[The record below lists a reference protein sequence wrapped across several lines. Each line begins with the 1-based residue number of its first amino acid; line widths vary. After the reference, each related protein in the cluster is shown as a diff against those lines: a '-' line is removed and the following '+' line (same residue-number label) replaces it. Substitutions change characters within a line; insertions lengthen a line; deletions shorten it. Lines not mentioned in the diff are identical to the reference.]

1 MQISIVIQG
10 CVTLISQE
18 IVQKFRRILPRS
30 EIIFST
36 WSEDVCLKKI
46 SDKYIVNTDPGPYQ
60 ICQHDVV
67 VRSENINRQIVST
80 AAGLACSTFPHVLK
94 WRSDFDFNEKKMAEF
109 ISSIFLDGLNESVFV
124 LSLNTANPFADI
136 ELVGHLSDWMYI
148 GKRERV
154 VQLLETKCLE
164 WIPENYRI
172 PEQRL
177 GKSIFPFGK
186 FTCEQIMV
194 KEGLK
199 VLYGIDLK
207 RFNDQDVRPLF
218 ISIIGP
224 RIKIVSPRR
233 IGLITNKYDY
243 LIYPKWRS
251 FRPFFGFYLSTITE
265 IDCALLANPVTRS
278 LGVLSLILK
287 GRLLSVLRGVA
298 KVFS

>member
-10 CVTLISQE
+10 SVTLVAQD
-18 IVQKFRRILPRS
+18 IVKKFRRILPGS

-36 WSEDVCLKKI
+36 WTEDACLKSI
-46 SDKYIVNTDPGPYQ
+46 SNKYIVNTDPGPYQ
-60 ICQHDVV
+60 ICEHEVV

-109 ISSIFLDGLNESVFV
+109 ISRIFLNDLDASVCV

-136 ELVGHLSDWMYI
+136 GLVGHLSDWMYL
-148 GKRERV
+148 GKREILL
-154 VQLLETKCLE
+154 QLLENKCLE
-164 WIPENYRI
+164 WTPENYRI

-207 RFNDQDVRPLF
+207 RFNDQDVRSLF
-218 ISIIGP
+218 ISIVGS

-233 IGLITNKYDY
+233 IGLITKKYDY
-243 LIYPKWRS
+243 LIYPKLSS
-251 FRPFFGFYLSTITE
+251 FRPFVGFYLSTITE
-265 IDCALLANPVTRS
+265 IDSSLLSNPLTRS
-278 LGVLSLILK
+278 LGVFGLMLK
-287 GRLLSVLRGVA
+287 GRLLSVLRGIA
-298 KVFS
+298 RWFF